1 MSIQELEVQLL
12 DLDHN
17 DRLHM
22 FQILAQSLQPLPAQP
37 EQPTQNLADFFRNS
51 PLSRRRT
58 ELEAWLNQVVLV
70 QLQQRIVKIDLATMI
85 LWGELT
91 GRLEPQGRML
101 PTMDSLI
108 AAIALQH
115 SFTLVT
121 RNEKDF
127 AGTGLTI
134 FNPWN

>member
-1 MSIQELEVQLL
+1 MV
-12 DLDHN
+12 
-17 DRLHM
+17 
-22 FQILAQSLQPLPAQP
+22 
-37 EQPTQNLADFFRNS
+37 
-51 PLSRRRT
+51 
-58 ELEAWLNQVVLV
+58 
-70 QLQQRIVKIDLATMI
+70 

-101 PTMDSLI
+101 PTLDSLI

-115 SFTLVT
+115 SLAVVT

-127 AGTGLTI
+127 AGTGVTI

>member
-1 MSIQELEVQLL
+1 MYLL
-12 DLDHN
+12 DTCTISDVVAKQPNPNVLDWFTN
-17 DRLHM
+17 
-22 FQILAQSLQPLPAQP
+22 QPP
-37 EQPTQNLADFFRNS
+37 ETVYLSVITIGEITKGIQKMP
-51 PLSRRRT
+51 PSRRRT
-58 ELEAWLNQVVLV
+58 ELEIWLDQAVLI
-70 QLQQRIVKIDLATMI
+70 QFQQRIIDIDLATMV

-108 AAIALQH
+108 AAVALQN
-115 SFTLVT
+115 SLTLVT

-127 AGTGLTI
+127 AGTDVTI

>member
-1 MSIQELEVQLL
+1 MYLL
-12 DLDHN
+12 DTCTISEFVVKQPDPKVLDWFTN
-17 DRLHM
+17 
-22 FQILAQSLQPLPAQP
+22 QPPETVYLSVITIGEITKGIQKLPG
-37 EQPTQNLADFFRNS
+37 
-51 PLSRRRT
+51 SRRRI
-58 ELEAWLNQVVLV
+58 ELEAWLAEVLV
-70 QLQQRIVKIDLATMI
+70 EFQQRIVGIDLATMI

-101 PTMDSLI
+101 PTLDSLI

-115 SFTLVT
+115 SLAVVT

-127 AGTGLTI
+127 AGTGVTI

>member
-1 MSIQELEVQLL
+1 M
-12 DLDHN
+12 
-17 DRLHM
+17 
-22 FQILAQSLQPLPAQP
+22 
-37 EQPTQNLADFFRNS
+37 

-70 QLQQRIVKIDLATMI
+70 QFQQRIVQIDLATMI

>member
-1 MSIQELEVQLL
+1 MYLL
-12 DLDHN
+12 DTCTISEFVVKQPDPKVLDWFTN
-17 DRLHM
+17 
-22 FQILAQSLQPLPAQP
+22 QPP
-37 EQPTQNLADFFRNS
+37 ETVYLSVVTIGEITKGIQKL

-58 ELEAWLNQVVLV
+58 GLEAWLEEVLV
-70 QLQQRIVKIDLATMI
+70 EFQQRIVGIDLGTMV

-101 PTMDSLI
+101 PTLDSLI

-115 SFTLVT
+115 SLAVVT

-127 AGTGLTI
+127 AGTGVPI

>member
-1 MSIQELEVQLL
+1 MYLL
-12 DLDHN
+12 DTCTISEFVVKQPDPKVLDWFTN
-17 DRLHM
+17 
-22 FQILAQSLQPLPAQP
+22 QPP
-37 EQPTQNLADFFRNS
+37 ETVYLSVITIGEITKGIQKL
-51 PLSRRRT
+51 PLSRRQT
-58 ELEAWLNQVVLV
+58 ELEAWLEEVLV
-70 QLQQRIVKIDLATMI
+70 EFQQRIFGVDLATMV

-101 PTMDSLI
+101 PTLDSLI

-115 SFTLVT
+115 DLAVVT

-127 AGTGLTI
+127 AGTGVAI

>member
-1 MSIQELEVQLL
+1 MYLL
-12 DLDHN
+12 DTCTISEFVVKQPDPKVLDWFTN
-17 DRLHM
+17 
-22 FQILAQSLQPLPAQP
+22 QPP
-37 EQPTQNLADFFRNS
+37 ETVYLSVITIGEITKGIQKL
-51 PLSRRRT
+51 PLSRRQT
-58 ELEAWLNQVVLV
+58 ELEAWLEEVLV
-70 QLQQRIVKIDLATMI
+70 EFQQRIFGVDLATMV

-101 PTMDSLI
+101 PTLDSLI

-115 SFTLVT
+115 DLAVVT

-127 AGTGLTI
+127 AGTGVAV